1 MGTIKKV
8 GIPFVFGFFF
18 LLIFLWVRPEQAFAS
33 SQPKPDFNFFI
44 GGSKIEGSSPYKM
57 TTATVPIQVTAQGWA
72 PADYEVELVSSSE
85 RVVDFVFPNGP
96 SNPGTM
102 RRQGPGHSTIVATI
116 TTKDNYKL
124 TISCNIE
131 VGLEVAWGSGSNQT
145 KFVWASTVDEKVVQL
160 TVGESQ
166 TIYMRY
172 LKDPQGVTGGSIDAG
187 GVEFKS
193 SDEMVVEVDPE
204 TGKLIGKGGGSAV
217 ITVSSK
223 TLSGKDKPMMVS
235 VNVVVV
241 PTFKISWHN
250 GSESVTADSVDKE
263 GKGEPVRD
271 VPSGFV
277 VESNAHNAKNLKWE
291 VYDCTGTGKDKPK
304 LLPQT
309 GPKLEYIVSDVSG
322 NVTFSNVKAGT
333 YEIWAFAGKD
343 YKKGHNVTYAY
354 MKIIVPIQI
363 KDEIVVMQVND
374 TYDIFGNSNLPAA
387 NAFKYTSDNMNV
399 VTVTE
404 AGVIKAVTA
413 GTAKIKCTLNE
424 ALFLFTDPSIKKEFT
439 ITVTVIDG
447 MSLNM
452 TSARIYEG
460 GTLLLTADATDNTI
474 ATWSSNNVKVAT
486 VEGGLVTGK
495 SAGEAIITASVK
507 INGVVKTAEC
517 KVRVLKTVTQI
528 VINPSEINLALEEGA
543 TLIAIPTPGDI
554 SIKLKWKSSNPK
566 IVDVIV
572 PSDTTA
578 VIKAGKVGGHA
589 VISAINQDNV
599 VVGYC
604 HVTVRQPVTEIKLSE
619 TKIIADLNGRTIQ
632 LRAIV
637 YPENAVNKDVKWKS
651 SDPDKA
657 TVDENNGLVTVK
669 KPGTVS
675 IIATSV
681 DNPKV
686 TAICNIDIL
695 IPVNSISL
703 DSTEKIMYVGETARL
718 SYTMSPADASTNGV
732 IWTSTNPK
740 VATVNGTGLVTAKS
754 PGTAVIILKSEDGGY
769 TSYCNII
776 VKREASGIKLD
787 ASALNLKAGEVYALK
802 ATLTPA
808 DSTDAKITWESSDTK
823 VATVDANG
831 KVTAKATGSTIIMAK
846 LATGATVYCRVNV
859 TTPVS
864 GLVINFTEKTIY
876 KGEKFKLK
884 VSVTPSNAT
893 LLDVIWTS
901 SNTKIATV
909 DESGEVTAITG
920 GTVIITCKTKEG
932 GYTANCVLTVLEGVT
947 NISLNHQ
954 TYYLGVDKSVMLVA
968 TVSSPSATNQ
978 EIKWSTSNSS
988 IATVSQKGKVTGKKL
1003 ASVTITA
1010 TAMDGSEAEATCD
1023 IQVVK
1028 PVESI
1033 SLNNTSISL
1042 LVGQTKKLKAT
1053 VKPANATLKSAKW
1066 TSSDPSVAIVDE
1078 DGEVIA
1084 IKAGSTTIT
1093 AEALD
1098 NSGKKAICY
1107 VNVYERVSSTG
1118 ITMQDKQVVMIPGEE
1133 KIVRSVLTPANST
1146 DGLTWSTDNEAVARV
1161 DKNTGKI
1168 TARSKGVAYIT
1179 AMTDSGKTAQV
1190 EVLVIGLNMTELTLE
1205 QYTTYPY
1212 PLQVE
1217 GTNSAVSWSIDNPSV
1232 AVVTNGRVST
1242 RGVGKATITATV
1254 NGRRLTCKLKVVKI
1268 K

>member
-33 SQPKPDFNFFI
+33 SQPKFDFRI
-44 GGSKIEGSSPYKM
+44 GGKTVKDGDTVELKSKM
-57 TTATVPIQVTAQGWA
+57 TPISVNA
-72 PADYEVELVSSSE
+72 ADWTKDYSVEWTSSTE
-85 RVVDFVFPNGP
+85 KVAKLAFPNGG
-96 SNPGTM
+96 NQLGTLE
-102 RRQGPGHSTIVATI
+102 RTGPG
-116 TTKDNYKL
+116 Y
-124 TISCNIE
+124 
-131 VGLEVAWGSGSNQT
+131 
-145 KFVWASTVDEKVVQL
+145 STVEARITSDGYTLVLSCIIKVDLVVDWSNTKYVTAATTEDRVVQL
-160 TVGESQ
+160 KNIDEKQ
-166 TIYMRY
+166 KIYMKY
-172 LKDPQGVTGGSIDAG
+172 ADDTATGVSGGAITAG
-187 GVEFKS
+187 IEFES
-193 SDEMVVEVDPE
+193 SDDKVVEVDPE
-204 TGKLIGKGGGSAV
+204 SGELTAKGGGSAD
-217 ITVSSK
+217 ITVRS
-223 TLSGKDKPMMVS
+223 TTFSGSDKPMTATVR
-235 VNVVVV
+235 VVVA
-241 PTFKISWHN
+241 PTFKMTWDN
-250 GSESVTADSVDKE
+250 GSETITANSWYK
-263 GKGEPVRD
+263 KGEGTAVKE
-271 VPSGFV
+271 VPSNFV
-277 VESNAHNAKNLKWE
+277 INSNAAIAEKLKWE
-291 VYDCTGTGKDKPK
+291 VYDCSGTGDPK
-304 LLPQT
+304 
-309 GPKLEYIVSDVSG
+309 KLAADSAKLKYSVSDISG
-322 NVTFSNVKAGT
+322 NVTFTNVKAGT

-343 YKKGHNVTYAY
+343 YKEGHNVIYAY
-354 MKIIVPIQI
+354 MKIVVPIRMV
-363 KDEIVVMQVND
+363 DTSLVMQVGDSYNVFD
-374 TYDIFGNSNLPAA
+374 NSNIPIAKT
-387 NAFKYTSDNMNV
+387 FTYSSSDPNV
-399 VTVTE
+399 VSVSET
-404 AGVIKAVTA
+404 GILKAKIR
-413 GTAKIKCTLNE
+413 GTAVITCTLDPNWRLYTE
-424 ALFLFTDPSIKKEFT
+424 TDVDEFK
-439 ITVTVIDG
+439 ITVRVIDG
-447 MSLNM
+447 ISLNI
-452 TSARIYEG
+452 TNAKIYVG
-460 GTLLLTADATDNTI
+460 GTLQLVADVTDKTQ
-474 ATWSSNNVKVAT
+474 ATWSSNNEKVAT
-486 VEGGLVTGK
+486 VKDGLVTAKAEGDV
-495 SAGEAIITASVK
+495 EITASV
-507 INGVVKTAEC
+507 IIGGVIKTAIC
-517 KVRVLKTVTQI
+517 KIRVEKTVTEI
-528 VINPSEINLALEEGA
+528 VLDPSSK
-543 TLIAIPTPGDI
+543 TIAIGENLYLGAKITPKDLTVNLI
-554 SIKLKWKSSNPK
+554 WRSSDEKVVKIEETTPK
-566 IVDVIV
+566 
-572 PSDTTA
+572 TA
-578 VIKAGKVGGHA
+578 WVKGVSGGTA
-589 VISAINQDNV
+589 VISAINEDNV

-604 HVTVRQPVTEIKLSE
+604 HVSVRQPVTSIVLSE
-619 TKIIADLNGRTIQ
+619 TKVIADLKSTRLQ
-632 LRAIV
+632 LRAMV
-637 YPENAVNKDVKWKS
+637 YPENALNKKVNWSS

-657 TVDENNGLVTVK
+657 TVDQNGLVTIK

-675 IIATSV
+675 IIATS
-681 DNPKV
+681 DDSPKI
-686 TAICNIDIL
+686 TAICNIDIQ
-695 IPVNSISL
+695 IPVNTISL
-703 DSTEKIMYVGETARL
+703 DSTEKIMYVGDTARL

-740 VATVNGTGLVTAKS
+740 VATVNGTGLVTAKT

-787 ASALNLKAGEVYALK
+787 ASALNLKTGEVYALK

-947 NISLNHQ
+947 NITLNHQ

-1003 ASVTITA
+1003 GSVTITA

-1042 LVGQTKKLKAT
+1042 LVGQTKKLKVT

-1242 RGVGKATITATV
+1242 RGVGTATITATV